1 MASEILDVVPVALE
15 TASGVIA
22 RHATRV
28 ASSSGSLT
36 ATAEM
41 SGVAAAAAVHGA
53 FHGYCAAFSVRL
65 SSASAALVGAA
76 RSFTAMEDTN
86 RAELASITPGDMPVL
101 GV

>member
-41 SGVAAAAAVHGA
+41 SGVAAAAVHGA